1 MRLTTIEKKVL
12 AGFAA
17 SLLLLAAMAVSAG
30 LSIRAF
36 VSASRWVT
44 HTYDVLQTVEAVRVQ
59 VQASELHTRAFILT
73 GNPARL
79 DQRKL
84 AHDQADHALDT
95 LRTLTSDNRLEQV
108 RLALLRGHVMQ
119 LHRNQ
124 QRMIDA
130 RRQQQAGAAA
140 ELSGMAGTYQLLQQI
155 DGLLENMEQSE
166 KQLLNQR
173 IEHARVTAIYT
184 VAVFALLAV
193 SMFGIKLYLFL
204 RIKDEVQE
212 RERMDEDLIR
222 AKQVL
227 EATNKELES
236 FSYSISHD
244 LRSPLRAVN
253 GFARIL
259 DAEYGSKL
267 DDEGRR
273 IISVIVRNSEKMSA
287 LIDDLLAFSRVG
299 RDPVSKG
306 EVNMAALVSKVHS
319 DLTTAS
325 EYASTQFSLG
335 DLPNA
340 DGDPAMLTQVWS
352 NLIGNAL
359 KYSSRNPAPEVTVAG
374 ELRDGECIYSVQDN
388 GVGFDMKYY
397 GKLFGVFQRLHSDAE
412 YPGTGVGLAIAQ
424 RIVTRHGGRIWA
436 EATPGQGATFRF
448 SLPREARA

>member
-119 LHRNQ
+119 LDRNQ
-124 QRMIDA
+124 QQMIA
-130 RRQQQAGAAA
+130 ARQQHAGNVVALPA
-140 ELSGMAGTYQLLQQI
+140 MAGSYQLLQQI
-155 DGLLENMEQSE
+155 DGLLDSMEQTE

-173 IEHARVTAIYT
+173 IEQAHDTAVYT
-184 VAVFALLAV
+184 IVVFGALAL

-306 EVNMAALVSKVHS
+306 EVNMAALVSKVHF

-340 DGDPAMLTQVWS
+340 EGDPAMLTQVWS